1 MGMACQNCTLFQT
14 QSRNNQHIG
23 ICYASFVRGLFD
35 ETFGKTQ
42 WILLSLNNKQSGNK
56 DSSGEGFIEGMV
68 TPTEWS
74 GNIVNLYVNDNGLD
88 FFILKKKQKNC
99 LYAPHL
105 AVF

>member
-1 MGMACQNCTLFQT
+1 MPKIYTFSNT
-14 QSRNNQHIG
+14 NIG

-56 DSSGEGFIEGMV
+56 DSSREGFIEGMV

-88 FFILKKKQKNC
+88 FFILKKTKELFVC
-99 LYAPHL
+99 AALSSFSSIL
-105 AVF
+105 TSS